1 MPKTT
6 NKGQSST
13 SIENEVKNTNAGEK
27 NNKEVEAL
35 KAEIEVLKKLIISQS
50 KEKVKEEEYEEINP
64 NKKTKITSLTFGTL
78 TLYAPNRTHL
88 RFSRFGQTLTVTYAQ
103 LCDYVNS
110 CRDFAEAG
118 AFYIHNEDMVKEL
131 ELSNFYERIINAN
144 VVTNII
150 NGNLKDFEILTSLNP
165 NLKESLAE
173 LFAQKVYEREI
184 KDLNTIDALSRSL
197 GIDISKKVEE
207 IKSMEEIM
215 KSK

>member
-6 NKGQSST
+6 NKAQSST
-13 SIENEVKNTNAGEK
+13 SVETEIKNTSAKAKE
-27 NNKEVEAL
+27 NKEVEAL
-35 KAEIEVLKKLIISQS
+35 KAEIEALKKFIIAQG
-50 KEKVKEEEYEEINP
+50 KEVNKEEEYEEINP

-103 LCDYVNS
+103 LGDYVNS

-118 AFYIHNEDMVKEL
+118 AFYIHNEDMVREL
-131 ELSNFYERIINAN
+131 ELSNFYEKIINAN
-144 VVTNII
+144 VVNNIV
-150 NGNLKDFEILTSLNP
+150 NGNLKDFDILTSLNA
-165 NLKESLAE
+165 NLKESLSE
-173 LFAQKVYEREI
+173 VFAQKVYEREI
-184 KDLNTIDALSRSL
+184 TDLNTIDAISRSL
-197 GIDISKKVEE
+197 GINITKKVEE